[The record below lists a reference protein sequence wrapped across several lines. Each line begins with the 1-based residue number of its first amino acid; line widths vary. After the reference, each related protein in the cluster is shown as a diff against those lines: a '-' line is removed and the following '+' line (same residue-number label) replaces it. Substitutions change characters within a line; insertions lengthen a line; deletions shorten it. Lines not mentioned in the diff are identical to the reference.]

1 MKTHTDCM
9 TSRQMLKLP
18 GFVDVHVHVREPGAT
33 HKEDFASGT
42 AAALAGGITMI
53 LAMPNT
59 NPSVVDHQ
67 TFSLVKEV
75 IAFWGFHTSV
85 IVDSSL
91 LGYDAMLLGEQLPT
105 CLRNS
110 RNCVLSDTASF
121 LQVNVSFSKPEV
133 HINNTVL

>member
-9 TSRQMLKLP
+9 TSRQMVKLP
-18 GFVDVHVHVREPGAT
+18 GFIDVHVHVREPGAT

-59 NPSVVDHQ
+59 NPSVVDQH

-75 IAFWGFHTSV
+75 IGIWGLHTGV
-85 IVDSSL
+85 FVVRGL
-91 LGYDAMLLGEQLPT
+91 LECDAVLMGEWCSTFLT
-105 CLRNS
+105 DTRN
-110 RNCVLSDTASF
+110 RLLSDTASH
-121 LQVNVSFSKPEV
+121 QVT
-133 HINNTVL
+133 HR